1 MKSNTTITA
10 DLLRRAADLIEQHP
24 ELPHPIITS
33 YSAGNVEIDWMIH
46 RDDNQRG
53 LMKQIR
59 QSFGGIW
66 EKAHAGTYFYL
77 RQEHEGLRLTITTD
91 REQVCERIVVG
102 TETVT
107 IPAVEAQPERTEVR
121 EIIEWHCEPV
131 AVAR

>member
-1 MKSNTTITA
+1 MKTTTNITA
-10 DLLRRAADLIEQHP
+10 AALRRAADLIEEHP
-24 ELPHPIITS
+24 DLPHPVITS

-59 QSFGGIW
+59 QSLGGVW
-66 EKAHAGTYFYL
+66 EKVPAGQYYML
-77 RQEHEGLRLTITTD
+77 RQDREDVRLTITTD
-91 REQVCERIVVG
+91 REQVCERVVVG

-107 IPAVEAQPERTEVR
+107 IPAVEAQSERTEVR
-121 EIIEWHCEPV
+121 EIVEWRCEPV